1 MSKISE
7 FPTKT
12 TPVWADKLTW
22 LDSQTSNVSLQNKNF
37 ALSSLWSAI
46 FWARTTTDIPE
57 WSNLYYTNSRTL
69 AVAVGLDWDDTIND
83 VKTFT
88 SSPIVPTPTTP
99 TQVANKAYVDAQSI
113 PIDPLPEETVWDMD
127 VDFLVKS
134 DWVSNEKVL
143 VSRYRAS
150 DAEATAGTNNKK
162 FISAKQVKDN
172 YSFQTSIASDTVIEE
187 EGTEYTN
194 LGTTQTLVW
203 ATIKCMFRGTIR
215 VVYDWAARD
224 GWSSSFT
231 AILNITRNWSIVW
244 TTRNFAWNDPVYQT
258 FTEDI
263 SVNFW
268 DEIRLFIRYAKIRN
282 FSVRWTLTPWSL
294 YTYKF

>member
-57 WSNLYYTNSRTL
+57 WSNLYYTTARVDNK
-69 AVAVGLDWDDTIND
+69 AE
-83 VKTFT
+83 KTNVLELNNT
-88 SSPIVPTPTTP
+88 TVYTPTADYHPST
-99 TQVANKAYVDAQSI
+99 KKYVDDKSVS
-113 PIDPLPEETVWDMD
+113 IDPLTEDTVWDMEA
-127 VDFLVKS
+127 DFFVKS
-134 DWVSNEKVL
+134 DWVTNEKIL
-143 VSRYRAS
+143 INRYRATN
-150 DAEATAGTNNKK
+150 AEATEWTSTTK
-162 FISAKQVKDN
+162 FMTPKWVKDN
-172 YSFQTSIASDTVIEE
+172 YSYKTSTASDAIIEE
-187 EGTEYTN
+187 ETTEYTN
-194 LGTTQTLVW
+194 IGTTQTLVW
-203 ATIKCMFRGTIR
+203 VKIKCMFRGAIR

-224 GWSSSFT
+224 GGSSSFT
-231 AILNITRNWSIVW
+231 AILNITNNWVEVW
-244 TTRNFAWNDPVYQT
+244 TERSVPWNEPTYVTY
-258 FTEDI
+258 TEDI

-268 DEIRLFIRYAKIRN
+268 DEIQLFIRYAKIRN
-282 FSVRWTLTPWSL
+282 FSVRGTLTPWNL

>member
-57 WSNLYYTNSRTL
+57 WSNLYYTTARVDNKAEKTNVL
-69 AVAVGLDWDDTIND
+69 ELDNT
-83 VKTFT
+83 TAY
-88 SSPIVPTPTTP
+88 TPTLDYHPST
-99 TQVANKAYVDAQSI
+99 KKYVDDKSVS
-113 PIDPLPEETVWDMD
+113 IDPLTEDTVWDMEA
-127 VDFLVKS
+127 DFFVKS
-134 DWVSNEKVL
+134 DWVTNEKIL
-143 VSRYRAS
+143 INRYRATN
-150 DAEATAGTNNKK
+150 AEATEWTSTTK
-162 FISAKQVKDN
+162 FMTPKWVKDN
-172 YSFQTSIASDTVIEE
+172 YSYKTSTASDAIIEE
-187 EGTEYTN
+187 ETTEYTN
-194 LGTTQTLVW
+194 IGTTQTLVW
-203 ATIKCMFRGTIR
+203 VKIKCMFRGAIR

-224 GWSSSFT
+224 GGSSSFT
-231 AILNITRNWSIVW
+231 AILNITNNWVEVW
-244 TTRNFAWNDPVYQT
+244 TERSVPWNEPTYVTY
-258 FTEDI
+258 TEDI

-268 DEIRLFIRYAKIRN
+268 DEIQLFIRYAKIRN
-282 FSVRWTLTPWSL
+282 FSVRGTLTPWNL